1 MGSLRI
7 SEAFCV
13 NERSTIPGLTSVIEE
28 QWPVVC
34 TCTTS
39 VSTTTSLPQTAPK
52 KRSERRD
59 EATHAPAISTS
70 SDTTPLLPASSARLA

>member
-13 NERSTIPGLTSVIEE
+13 NERSTMPGLTSVMKE

-39 VSTTTSLPQTAPK
+39 VSTTSLPQTAPK